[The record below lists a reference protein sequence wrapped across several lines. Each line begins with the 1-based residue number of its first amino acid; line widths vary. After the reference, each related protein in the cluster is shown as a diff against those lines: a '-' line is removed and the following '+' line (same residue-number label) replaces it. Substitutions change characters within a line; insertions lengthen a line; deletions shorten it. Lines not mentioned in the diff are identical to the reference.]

1 MARLPRALEMMLS
14 VAPFRAMTHTTTT
27 RVDARLARIVSVG
40 ALTPLGSTCIMDVGV
55 RV

>member
-27 RVDARLARIVSVG
+27 RVDARLARMVSVD
-40 ALTPLGSTCIMDVGV
+40 ALTPLGPTGILDVGV
-55 RV
+55 HV